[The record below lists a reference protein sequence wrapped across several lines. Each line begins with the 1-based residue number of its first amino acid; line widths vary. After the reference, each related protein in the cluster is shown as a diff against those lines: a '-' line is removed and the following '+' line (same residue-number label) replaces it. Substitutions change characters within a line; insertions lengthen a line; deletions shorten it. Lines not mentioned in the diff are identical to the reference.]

1 MADKV
6 KMSLERYEEMK
17 AEISG
22 LKSQVID
29 SKFREERLQGLLT
42 KIGIPNDVIESI
54 DPESVDVERLE
65 AVDFSWPGVVKNR
78 YVIKF
83 VVDGRIKK

>member
-17 AEISG
+17 EQIRS
-22 LKSQVID
+22 LESQLGS
-29 SKFREERLQGLLT
+29 SKHREKHLQELLI
-42 KIGIPNDVIESI
+42 KIGIPNDMI
-54 DPESVDVERLE
+54 DRINPESVNVEIFE
-65 AVDFSWPGVVKNR
+65 AVDFKWPSVIKNQ

-83 VVDGRIKK
+83 VVDGA